1 MKLPRGINA
10 RELVSALR
18 SVGYEPL
25 RQSGSHIRLVSQ
37 QDGQHHI
44 TVPNHNPIKL
54 GTLRGI
60 LKVVAVRQKVS
71 LDELLLKL
79 GLWR

>member
-37 QDGQHHI
+37 QDSQHHI
-44 TVPNHNPIKL
+44 TVPNHNLIKL

-71 LDELLLKL
+71 LEELLLKL